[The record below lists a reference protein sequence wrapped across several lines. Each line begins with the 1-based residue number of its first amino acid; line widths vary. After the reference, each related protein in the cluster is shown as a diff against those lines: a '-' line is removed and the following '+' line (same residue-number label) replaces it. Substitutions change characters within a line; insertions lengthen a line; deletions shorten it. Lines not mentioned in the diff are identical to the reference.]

1 MSVPVRECGALKNV
15 TILDLTRA
23 VAGPFCTMSLG
34 DLGARV
40 IKVEEADGG
49 DESRLWGPP
58 FLGGESAYYLALNR
72 NKESIVLDLK
82 EESGRAALQ
91 RLACASDV
99 LVQNFRP
106 GVVQRLGIDYETLK
120 VINPR
125 LVYASI
131 SGFGLNGPDHS
142 RPGYDL
148 IVQAMS
154 GVMQANGGPENS
166 PVKTCF
172 PIADVL
178 AGQFAAQAILA
189 ALLEREETGKGNHVE
204 VSLLESL
211 LAAMVNLT
219 SPVLMTDGKP
229 KPVGPNHST
238 VVPYQVLRCRDASIA
253 VACPNDRIWKRFCA
267 ALEQPQWQDDERF
280 SLNENRFEHRDELIA
295 AIELV
300 LAGKDA
306 AEWLQIL
313 DQHHVPSGPLL
324 SVAEIFHYPQ
334 VQARGT
340 VVAVDH
346 PEHGALKMIGS
357 PMRFQGRSGKY
368 KYPPRLG
375 EDTEALLEELCQTEV
390 AEGRH

>member
-1 MSVPVRECGALKNV
+1 MIRSLKMSALENV
-15 TILDLTRA
+15 VILDLTRA

-40 IKVEEADGG
+40 IKVEEAGEG

-72 NKESIVLDLK
+72 NKESVVLDLK
-82 EESGRAALQ
+82 HEEGLAALK

-99 LVQNFRP
+99 VIQNFRP
-106 GVVQRLGIDYETLK
+106 GVVERLGIDYATLRPT
-120 VINPR
+120 NPR

-131 SGFGLNGPDHS
+131 SGFGLTGPDRA

-154 GVMQANGGPENS
+154 GVMQANGGPENT

-172 PIADVL
+172 PIADIL
-178 AGQFAAQAILA
+178 AGQFACQGILA
-189 ALLEREETGKGNHVE
+189 ALLQRQTTGEGAHVE

-211 LAAMVNLT
+211 LASMVNLT

-253 VACPNDRIWKRFCA
+253 VACSNNRIWKRFCV
-267 ALEQPQWQDDERF
+267 ALGQPQWQEQYA
-280 SLNENRFEHRDELIA
+280 LNEHRYENREELIQ
-295 AIELV
+295 AIEHV
-300 LAGKDA
+300 LAQKDS

-313 DQHHVPSGPLL
+313 DEHHVPSGPLL
-324 SVAEIFHYPQ
+324 SVAEIFHHPQ
-334 VQARGT
+334 VVARDT
-340 VVAVDH
+340 VVTVDH
-346 PEHGALKMIGS
+346 PDHGPLKMIAN
-357 PMRFQGRSGKY
+357 PMRFAGQSGTY
-368 KYPPRLG
+368 KHPPRLG
-375 EDTEALLEELCQTEV
+375 QHTEAILEEFCLQ
-390 AEGRH
+390 RKD